1 MKLIIT
7 IMAVLALVWVSC
19 DEGISPF
26 GPPDEAAGKMNANTE
41 DVFMAVWD
49 CEHEMWTEPQDS
61 TFTIFYGN
69 FSFSIS
75 SNGLETT
82 EYLTANSKQVYQSGN
97 IRGPYDRHS
106 AIFRYAD
113 GQCGFASSAFVDTS
127 ITIRIFERDL
137 EWRYRG
143 LPLHSEYA
151 VDVDGELYRIARVN
165 ADTSLRYTDYW
176 SLFRRNNRP
185 PDFVGRYYLPL
196 NFDYEQY
203 VAGSDIPHSDEDL
216 ILNPFIVSEIEA
228 NTESGKPEAVVEKI
242 LDAVKEA
249 TAAREEATGGGDG
262 SGGPA
267 TSGPTCGTYT
277 VNRNGGRCN
286 TFECETSKPY
296 CRWYPSNR
304 ESCISFSRI
313 VWERN
318 DHGAITFREAFR
330 SEGCAAPSSEL
341 VARKIILNSMSANA
355 RRGIN
360 TSFNSNLDR
369 TKEYLENLSACT
381 DDPAGDYFSNCLGVC
396 TTLSEHNDCADERTA
411 CSRDNDA
418 WWISHDL
425 DDGIARCVCWEKK
438 ANNTRVQYIK
448 RDGVFKPVVPDS
460 DDLVIVP
467 EMEMK
472 TWNGSGCE

>member
-75 SNGLETT
+75 NNGLETT

-203 VAGSDIPHSDEDL
+203 VDGSDIPHSDENF
-216 ILNPFIVSEIEA
+216 ILNPFIVSEIEVETPVVRAIFDAVEQEQATESSDESGGSGGYGSTCGGVTYDKNSRTYCNTIECYLDDGGKIRCSYYTSSCSNSALLALPWSDQPLAISLDDAFNEQCRHLSSASTADKIQIVLNTMKA
-228 NTESGKPEAVVEKI
+228 NASLTGSSRDLDINEVSSQAEDLDRCDELGESGKI
-242 LDAVKEA
+242 WSD
-249 TAAREEATGGGDG
+249 
-262 SGGPA
+262 
-267 TSGPTCGTYT
+267 
-277 VNRNGGRCN
+277 
-286 TFECETSKPY
+286 
-296 CRWYPSNR
+296 
-304 ESCISFSRI
+304 
-313 VWERN
+313 
-318 DHGAITFREAFR
+318 
-330 SEGCAAPSSEL
+330 
-341 VARKIILNSMSANA
+341 
-355 RRGIN
+355 
-360 TSFNSNLDR
+360 
-369 TKEYLENLSACT
+369 
-381 DDPAGDYFSNCLGVC
+381 CLGVC
-396 TTLSEHNDCADERTA
+396 TTLSEHNACAAERTA

-418 WWISHDL
+418 WWISHDA
-425 DDGIARCVCWEKK
+425 DDGDARCVCWEKK
-438 ANNTRVQYIK
+438 NNTRVQYIK

-472 TWNGSGCE
+472 TWDGSKCE